1 LNAPPSTGTAN
12 SRDSP
17 DSRATA
23 DDANGSS
30 DHTTDQTADQ
40 EAVAEAVAEPIPLLA
55 PADGLPEVVDSAAA
69 LRSLAIELAAG
80 HGPIAV
86 DAERASGFRYGAR
99 AYLVQLRRA
108 GSGSSL
114 VDPIP
119 LGGRCE
125 AIADVLDGPE
135 WVLHAA
141 SQDLACLAEL
151 GLRPASLFDTE
162 LAGRLAGLPRVG
174 LGPLVE
180 RLLGLSLEKGHGAAD
195 WSRRPL
201 PEEWLVYAALDVEVL
216 IELRDVLDDLL
227 TSQGKREWAAQEF
240 EAVRTAPPPPPRVD
254 PWRRTSGIHRVRKPR
269 QLAAVRE
276 LWHARDELAEQRDIA
291 PGRVLPDMAIIDAAV
306 TAPATSD
313 DLVQLPVFRGR
324 AQRRLAGY
332 WWSALR
338 RSYELPIEQ
347 LPPATLP
354 SDGPPPVNRWAD
366 RDPDAAARLAAARAG
381 TSALSE
387 TYTVPVENLLLPDL
401 LRRIC
406 WQPPEIPVADAL
418 RAGGAREWQV
428 ELMSPVLEQAL
439 RARP

>member
-1 LNAPPSTGTAN
+1 MNASSSTGTAN

-17 DSRATA
+17 GSRSPSDATA
-23 DDANGSS
+23 DGIDTHDVDTNGVDTGGTSDRTIEQTS
-30 DHTTDQTADQ
+30 DHQAAAD
-40 EAVAEAVAEPIPLLA
+40 AVAEAVPLLA

-69 LRSLAIELAAG
+69 LRSLALDLASG

-108 GSGSSL
+108 GSGSAL

-201 PEEWLVYAALDVEVL
+201 PEDWLVYAALDVEVL

-240 EAVRTAPPPPPRVD
+240 EAVPYRSP
-254 PWRRTSGIHRVRKPR
+254 
-269 QLAAVRE
+269 AA
-276 LWHARDELAEQRDIA
+276 A
-291 PGRVLPDMAIIDAAV
+291 PGRSVAADLGYPPHPQ
-306 TAPATSD
+306 TPAAGLGAGAVART
-313 DLVQLPVFRGR
+313 
-324 AQRRLAGY
+324 RRPCG
-332 WWSALR
+332 
-338 RSYELPIEQ
+338 
-347 LPPATLP
+347 
-354 SDGPPPVNRWAD
+354 
-366 RDPDAAARLAAARAG
+366 AA
-381 TSALSE
+381 
-387 TYTVPVENLLLPDL
+387 
-401 LRRIC
+401 
-406 WQPPEIPVADAL
+406 
-418 RAGGAREWQV
+418 
-428 ELMSPVLEQAL
+428 
-439 RARP
+439 